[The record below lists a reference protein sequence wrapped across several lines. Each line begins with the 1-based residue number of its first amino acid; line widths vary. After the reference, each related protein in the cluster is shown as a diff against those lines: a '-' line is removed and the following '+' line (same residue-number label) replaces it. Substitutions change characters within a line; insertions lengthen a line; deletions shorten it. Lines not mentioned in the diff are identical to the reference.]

1 MFQQFTLTD
10 KDYWM
15 SFFFKKYILAPLAAV
30 FVGNAYSSLICNVVP
45 TNLPP
50 VTQNFASQE
59 PLRDQSVELW
69 QIFHSRIK
77 LRPSEDL
84 MTNHVSLL
92 KHLPQ

>member
-10 KDYWM
+10 KEYWM
-15 SFFFKKYILAPLAAV
+15 SFFLRNISLHPFLQFLLEMVILLLYAMLYQP
-30 FVGNAYSSLICNVVP
+30 
-45 TNLPP
+45 PP

-69 QIFHSRIK
+69 QIFQSRIK

-92 KHLPQ
+92 NHLPQ